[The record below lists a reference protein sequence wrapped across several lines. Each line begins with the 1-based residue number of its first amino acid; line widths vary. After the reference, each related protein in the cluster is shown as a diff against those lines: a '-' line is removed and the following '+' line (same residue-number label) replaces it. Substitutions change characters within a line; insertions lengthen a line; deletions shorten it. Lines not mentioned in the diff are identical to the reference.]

1 MTSKEKAIEIKSFY
15 RSMTYD
21 SKDKICAINHVE
33 AIIEE
38 HEIYFSIEYLNER
51 IEYWQE
57 VKQHLEEMI

>member
-1 MTSKEKAIEIKSFY
+1 MTAKEKAIEIKSFY

-38 HEIYFSIEYLNER
+38 HEICFSIEYFKER
-51 IEYWQE
+51 LEYWQQVLTE
-57 VKQHLEEMI
+57 LNQM